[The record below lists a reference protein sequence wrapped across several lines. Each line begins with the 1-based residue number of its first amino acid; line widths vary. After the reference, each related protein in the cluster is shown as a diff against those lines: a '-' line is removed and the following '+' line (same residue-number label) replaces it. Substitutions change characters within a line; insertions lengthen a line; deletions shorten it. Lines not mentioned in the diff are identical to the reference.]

1 MGFFIENIIFVI
13 MNWDSR
19 TELLL
24 GKEKNECLKSATV
37 LVAGVGGVGGY
48 AVEML
53 ARAGVGNLIII
64 DDDVVKSTNINRQII
79 ATSKNVGTSKVQ
91 LMKERILD
99 INPNANILAIRDF
112 INEDNAGEFI
122 RRFKPNF
129 VIDAI
134 DSISPK
140 IALLK
145 YCIEN
150 NVKIISSMGAGGRL
164 DPTKIQYADI
174 SKTTNCA
181 LARTVRERLK
191 KQGITKGLPTVF
203 STEPVRKESII
214 TVTDERNKCSTLGT
228 VSYFPA
234 LFGCYLAA
242 YVINNL

>member
-1 MGFFIENIIFVI
+1 MK
-13 MNWDSR
+13 WDSR

-24 GKEKNECLKSATV
+24 GKEKNECLKTSTV

-53 ARAGVGNLIII
+53 ARAGVGNLVII
-64 DDDVVKSTNINRQII
+64 DDDVVKETNINRQII
-79 ATSKNVGTSKVQ
+79 ATAKNVGTSKVQ
-91 LMKERILD
+91 LMKERISE
-99 INPNANILAIRDF
+99 INPEASVLAIRDF
-112 INEDNAGEFI
+112 IDEDNVGEFI

-140 IALLK
+140 IALIK
-145 YCIEN
+145 YCIES
-150 NVKIISSMGAGGRL
+150 NVKIISSMGAGGRM
-164 DPTKIQYADI
+164 DPTKIQYSDI

-203 STEPVRKESII
+203 STEPVKKESII

-234 LFGCYLAA
+234 LLCKLL
-242 YVINNL
+242 NNSQIVLENKKQCLV

>member
-1 MGFFIENIIFVI
+1 

-24 GKEKNECLKSATV
+24 GKDKNECLKSSTV

-53 ARAGVGNLIII
+53 ARAGVGNLVII
-64 DDDVVKSTNINRQII
+64 DDDVVKETNINRQII
-79 ATSKNVGTSKVQ
+79 ATAKNVGVSKVQ
-91 LMKERILD
+91 LMKERISD
-99 INPNANILAIRDF
+99 INPESSVLAIRDF
-112 INEDNAGEFI
+112 IDEDNVGEFI

-140 IALLK
+140 IALIK

-164 DPTKIQYADI
+164 DPSKIQYADI

-191 KQGITKGLPTVF
+191 KQGITTGLPTVF
-203 STEPVRKESII
+203 STEPVKKESII

>member
-1 MGFFIENIIFVI
+1 MK
-13 MNWDSR
+13 WDSR

-24 GKEKNECLKSATV
+24 GKEKNECLKTSTL

-53 ARAGVGNLIII
+53 ARAGVGNLVII
-64 DDDVVKSTNINRQII
+64 DDDVVKETNINRQII
-79 ATSKNVGTSKVQ
+79 ATAKNVGTSKVQ
-91 LMKERILD
+91 LMKERISE
-99 INPNANILAIRDF
+99 INPEASVLAIRDF

-140 IALLK
+140 IALIK

-164 DPTKIQYADI
+164 DPSKIQYADI

-203 STEPVRKESII
+203 STEPVKKESII

>member
-1 MGFFIENIIFVI
+1 MK
-13 MNWDSR
+13 WDSR

-24 GKEKNECLKSATV
+24 GKEKNECLKTSTV

-53 ARAGVGNLIII
+53 ARASVGNLVII
-64 DDDVVKSTNINRQII
+64 DDDVVKETNINRQII
-79 ATSKNVGTSKVQ
+79 ATAKNVGTSKVQ
-91 LMKERILD
+91 LMKERISE
-99 INPNANILAIRDF
+99 INPEASVLAIRDF
-112 INEDNAGEFI
+112 IDEDNVGEFI

-140 IALLK
+140 IALIK

-164 DPTKIQYADI
+164 DPSKIQYADI

-203 STEPVRKESII
+203 STEPVKKESII

-234 LFGCYLAA
+234 LFGCYIAA

>member
-1 MGFFIENIIFVI
+1 MK
-13 MNWDSR
+13 WDSR

-24 GKEKNECLKSATV
+24 GKEKNECLKTSTV

-48 AVEML
+48 AIEML
-53 ARAGVGNLIII
+53 ARAGVGNLVII
-64 DDDVVKSTNINRQII
+64 DDDVVKETNINRQII
-79 ATSKNVGTSKVQ
+79 ATAKNVGTSKVQ
-91 LMKERILD
+91 LMKERISE
-99 INPNANILAIRDF
+99 INPEASVLAIRDF
-112 INEDNAGEFI
+112 IDEDNVGEFI

-140 IALLK
+140 IALIK

-164 DPTKIQYADI
+164 DPSKIQYADI

-203 STEPVRKESII
+203 STEPVKKESII

-242 YVINNL
+242 YIINNL

>member
-1 MGFFIENIIFVI
+1 MK
-13 MNWDSR
+13 WDSR

-24 GKEKNECLKSATV
+24 GKEKNECLKTSTV

-53 ARAGVGNLIII
+53 ARAGVGNLVII
-64 DDDVVKSTNINRQII
+64 DDDVVKETNINRQII
-79 ATSKNVGTSKVQ
+79 ATAKNVGTSKVQ
-91 LMKERILD
+91 LMKERISE
-99 INPNANILAIRDF
+99 INPEASVLAIRDF
-112 INEDNAGEFI
+112 IDEDNVGEFI

-140 IALLK
+140 IALIK

-164 DPTKIQYADI
+164 DPSKIQYADI

-203 STEPVRKESII
+203 STEPVKKESII

>member
-1 MGFFIENIIFVI
+1 MK
-13 MNWDSR
+13 WDSR

-24 GKEKNECLKSATV
+24 GKEKNECLKTSTV

-64 DDDVVKSTNINRQII
+64 DDDVVKETNINRQII

-91 LMKERILD
+91 LMKERISD
-99 INPNANILAIRDF
+99 INPEASVLAIRDF

>member
-1 MGFFIENIIFVI
+1 MK
-13 MNWDSR
+13 WDSR

-24 GKEKNECLKSATV
+24 GKEKNECLKTSTV

-53 ARAGVGNLIII
+53 ARAGVGNLVII
-64 DDDVVKSTNINRQII
+64 DDDVVKETNINRQII
-79 ATSKNVGTSKVQ
+79 ATAKNVGTSKVQ
-91 LMKERILD
+91 IMKERILD
-99 INPNANILAIRDF
+99 INPQASVLAIRDF
-112 INEDNAGEFI
+112 IDEDNVGEFI

-140 IALLK
+140 IALIK

-164 DPTKIQYADI
+164 DPSKIQYADI

-203 STEPVRKESII
+203 STEPVKKESII

>member
-1 MGFFIENIIFVI
+1 

-99 INPNANILAIRDF
+99 INPQASVLAIRDF

>member
-1 MGFFIENIIFVI
+1 
-13 MNWDSR
+13 MNWKDR

-24 GKEKNECLKSATV
+24 GKERNDAICSATV

-64 DDDVVKSTNINRQII
+64 DDDVVKESNINRQII
-79 ATSKNVGTSKVQ
+79 ATAKNVGTSKVE

-99 INPNANILAIRDF
+99 INPQANVLAIRSF
-112 INEDNAGEFI
+112 IDEDNVGEFI

-140 IALLK
+140 IALIK
-145 YCIEN
+145 YCIES
-150 NVKIISSMGAGGRL
+150 NVKIISSMGAGGRM

-191 KQGITKGLPTVF
+191 KLGITKGLPTVF
-203 STEPVRKESII
+203 STEPVKKESII
-214 TVTDERNKCSTLGT
+214 KVSDERNKCSTLGT
-228 VSYFPA
+228 ISYSPA

-242 YVINNL
+242 YVIENL

>member
-1 MGFFIENIIFVI
+1 
-13 MNWDSR
+13 MNWKDR

-24 GKEKNECLKSATV
+24 GKERNDAICSATV

-53 ARAGVGNLIII
+53 VRAGVGNLIII
-64 DDDVVKSTNINRQII
+64 DDDVVKESNINRQII
-79 ATSKNVGTSKVQ
+79 ATAKNVGTSKVE
-91 LMKERILD
+91 LMKCRIND
-99 INPNANILAIRDF
+99 INPEANVLAIKAF
-112 INEDNAGEFI
+112 IDEDNVSEFI

-140 IALLK
+140 IALIK

-150 NVKIISSMGAGGRL
+150 NVKIISSMGAGGRK

-203 STEPVRKESII
+203 STEPVKKESII
-214 TVTDERNKCSTLGT
+214 KVSDERNKCSTLGT
-228 VSYFPA
+228 ISYFPA
-234 LFGCYLAA
+234 LFGRYLAA
-242 YVINNL
+242 YVIENL

>member
-1 MGFFIENIIFVI
+1 MK
-13 MNWDSR
+13 WDSR

-24 GKEKNECLKSATV
+24 GKEKNECLKTSTV

-53 ARAGVGNLIII
+53 ARAGVDNLVII
-64 DDDVVKSTNINRQII
+64 DDDVVKETNINRQII
-79 ATSKNVGTSKVQ
+79 ATAKNVGTSKVQ
-91 LMKERILD
+91 LMKERILE
-99 INPNANILAIRDF
+99 INPQASVLAIRDF
-112 INEDNAGEFI
+112 IDEDNVGEFI

-140 IALLK
+140 IALIK

-164 DPTKIQYADI
+164 DPSKIQYADI
-174 SKTTNCA
+174 SKTSNCA

-203 STEPVRKESII
+203 STEPVKKESII

>member
-1 MGFFIENIIFVI
+1 MK
-13 MNWDSR
+13 WDSR

-24 GKEKNECLKSATV
+24 GKEKNECLKTSTV

-53 ARAGVGNLIII
+53 VRAGVGNLVII
-64 DDDVVKSTNINRQII
+64 DDDVVKETNINRQII
-79 ATSKNVGTSKVQ
+79 ATAKNVGTSKVQ
-91 LMKERILD
+91 LMKERILE
-99 INPNANILAIRDF
+99 INPQASVLAIRDF
-112 INEDNAGEFI
+112 IDEDNVGEFI

-140 IALLK
+140 IALIK

-164 DPTKIQYADI
+164 DPSKIQYADI
-174 SKTTNCA
+174 SKTSNCA

-203 STEPVRKESII
+203 STEPVKKESII

>member
-1 MGFFIENIIFVI
+1 MK
-13 MNWDSR
+13 WDSR

-24 GKEKNECLKSATV
+24 GKEKNECLKTSTV

-53 ARAGVGNLIII
+53 ARAGVDNLVII
-64 DDDVVKSTNINRQII
+64 DDDVVKETNINRQII
-79 ATSKNVGTSKVQ
+79 ATTKNVGTSKVQ
-91 LMKERILD
+91 LMKERILE
-99 INPNANILAIRDF
+99 INPQASVLAIRDF
-112 INEDNAGEFI
+112 IDEDNVGEFI

-140 IALLK
+140 IALIK

-164 DPTKIQYADI
+164 DPSKIQYADI

-203 STEPVRKESII
+203 STEPVKKESII

>member
-1 MGFFIENIIFVI
+1 MK
-13 MNWDSR
+13 WDSR

-24 GKEKNECLKSATV
+24 GKEKNECLKTSTV

-53 ARAGVGNLIII
+53 ARAGVGNLVII
-64 DDDVVKSTNINRQII
+64 DDDVVKETNINRQII
-79 ATSKNVGTSKVQ
+79 ATAKNVGTSKVQ
-91 LMKERILD
+91 IMKERILE
-99 INPNANILAIRDF
+99 INPEASVLAIRDF
-112 INEDNAGEFI
+112 IDEDNVGEFI

-140 IALLK
+140 IALIK

-150 NVKIISSMGAGGRL
+150 NVKIISSMGAGGRI
-164 DPTKIQYADI
+164 DPSKIQYADI

-191 KQGITKGLPTVF
+191 KQGITTGLPTVF
-203 STEPVRKESII
+203 STEPVKKESII

>member
-1 MGFFIENIIFVI
+1 

>member
-1 MGFFIENIIFVI
+1 MK
-13 MNWDSR
+13 WDSR

-24 GKEKNECLKSATV
+24 GKEKNECLKSSTV

-48 AVEML
+48 AIEML
-53 ARAGVGNLIII
+53 ARAGVGNLVII
-64 DDDVVKSTNINRQII
+64 DDDVVKETNINRQII
-79 ATSKNVGTSKVQ
+79 ATAKNVGASKVQ
-91 LMKERILD
+91 LMKERISE
-99 INPNANILAIRDF
+99 INPEASVLAIRDF
-112 INEDNAGEFI
+112 IDEDNVGEFI

-140 IALLK
+140 IALIK
-145 YCIEN
+145 YCIES
-150 NVKIISSMGAGGRL
+150 NVKIISSMGAGGRM
-164 DPTKIQYADI
+164 DPTKIQYSDI

-203 STEPVRKESII
+203 STEPVKKESII
-214 TVTDERNKCSTLGT
+214 KVSDERNKCSTLGT
-228 VSYFPA
+228 ISYFPA

-242 YVINNL
+242 YVIENL

>member
-1 MGFFIENIIFVI
+1 MK
-13 MNWDSR
+13 WDSR

-24 GKEKNECLKSATV
+24 GKEKNECLKTFTV

-53 ARAGVGNLIII
+53 ARAGVGNLVII
-64 DDDVVKSTNINRQII
+64 DDDVVKETNINRQII
-79 ATSKNVGTSKVQ
+79 ATAKNVGTSKVQ
-91 LMKERILD
+91 LMKERILE
-99 INPNANILAIRDF
+99 INPQASVLAIRDF
-112 INEDNAGEFI
+112 IDEDNVGEFI

-140 IALLK
+140 IALIK
-145 YCIEN
+145 YCIEK

-164 DPTKIQYADI
+164 DPSKIQYADI

-191 KQGITKGLPTVF
+191 KQGITKGLLTVF
-203 STEPVRKESII
+203 STEPVKKESII

>member
-1 MGFFIENIIFVI
+1 MK
-13 MNWDSR
+13 WDSR

-24 GKEKNECLKSATV
+24 GKEKNECLKTSTV

-53 ARAGVGNLIII
+53 ARAGVGNLVII
-64 DDDVVKSTNINRQII
+64 DDDVVKETNINRQII
-79 ATSKNVGTSKVQ
+79 ATAKNVGTSKVQ
-91 LMKERILD
+91 LMKERILN
-99 INPNANILAIRDF
+99 INPQASVLAIRDF
-112 INEDNAGEFI
+112 IDEDNVGEFI

-140 IALLK
+140 IALIK

-164 DPTKIQYADI
+164 DPSKIQYADI

-203 STEPVRKESII
+203 STEPVKKESII

>member
-1 MGFFIENIIFVI
+1 MK
-13 MNWDSR
+13 WDSR

-24 GKEKNECLKSATV
+24 GKEKNECLKTSTV

-53 ARAGVGNLIII
+53 ARAGVGNLVII
-64 DDDVVKSTNINRQII
+64 DDDVVKETNINRQII
-79 ATSKNVGTSKVQ
+79 ATAKNVGTSKVQ
-91 LMKERILD
+91 LMKERISE
-99 INPNANILAIRDF
+99 INPEASVLAIRDF
-112 INEDNAGEFI
+112 IDEDNVGEFI

-140 IALLK
+140 IALIK
-145 YCIEN
+145 YCIES

-164 DPTKIQYADI
+164 DPSKIQYADI

-203 STEPVRKESII
+203 STEPVKKESII

>member
-1 MGFFIENIIFVI
+1 MK
-13 MNWDSR
+13 WDSR

-24 GKEKNECLKSATV
+24 GKEKNECLKSSTV
-37 LVAGVGGVGGY
+37 LVAGVGGVGSY
-48 AVEML
+48 AIEML
-53 ARAGVGNLIII
+53 ARAGVGNLVII
-64 DDDVVKSTNINRQII
+64 DDDVVKETNINRQII
-79 ATSKNVGTSKVQ
+79 ATAKNVGTSKVQ
-91 LMKERILD
+91 IMKERILE
-99 INPNANILAIRDF
+99 INPQASVLAIRDF
-112 INEDNAGEFI
+112 IDEDNVGEFI

-140 IALLK
+140 IALIK

-164 DPTKIQYADI
+164 DPSKIQYADI

-191 KQGITKGLPTVF
+191 KQGIITGLPTVF
-203 STEPVRKESII
+203 STEPVKKESII

>member
-1 MGFFIENIIFVI
+1 
-13 MNWDSR
+13 MNWKDR

-24 GKEKNECLKSATV
+24 GKERNDAVCSATV

-64 DDDVVKSTNINRQII
+64 DDDVVKESNINRQII
-79 ATSKNVGTSKVQ
+79 ATAKNVGTSKVE

-99 INPNANILAIRDF
+99 INPQANVLAIKSF
-112 INEDNAGEFI
+112 IDEDNVMEFI

-140 IALLK
+140 IALIK
-145 YCIEN
+145 YCIES
-150 NVKIISSMGAGGRL
+150 NVKIISSMGAGGRM

-203 STEPVRKESII
+203 STEPVKKESII
-214 TVTDERNKCSTLGT
+214 KVSDERNKCSTLGT
-228 VSYFPA
+228 ISYLPA

>member
-1 MGFFIENIIFVI
+1 
-13 MNWDSR
+13 MNWKDR

-24 GKEKNECLKSATV
+24 GKERNDAICSATV

-64 DDDVVKSTNINRQII
+64 DDDVVKESNINRQII
-79 ATSKNVGTSKVQ
+79 ATAKNVGTSKVE

-99 INPNANILAIRDF
+99 INPEANVLAIKSF
-112 INEDNAGEFI
+112 IDEDNVGEFI

-140 IALLK
+140 IALIK
-145 YCIEN
+145 YCIES
-150 NVKIISSMGAGGRL
+150 NVKIISSMGAGGRM

-203 STEPVRKESII
+203 STEPVK
-214 TVTDERNKCSTLGT
+214 N
-228 VSYFPA
+228 
-234 LFGCYLAA
+234 
-242 YVINNL
+242 

>member
-1 MGFFIENIIFVI
+1 
-13 MNWDSR
+13 MNWKDR

-24 GKEKNECLKSATV
+24 GKERNDAICSATV

-64 DDDVVKSTNINRQII
+64 DDDVVKESNINRQII
-79 ATSKNVGTSKVQ
+79 ATAKNVGASKVQ
-91 LMKERILD
+91 LMKERISD
-99 INPNANILAIRDF
+99 INPQASVLAIRDF
-112 INEDNAGEFI
+112 IDEDNVGEFI

-140 IALLK
+140 IALIK

-164 DPTKIQYADI
+164 DPSKIQYADI

-203 STEPVRKESII
+203 STEPVKKESII

>member
-1 MGFFIENIIFVI
+1 MK
-13 MNWDSR
+13 WDSR

-24 GKEKNECLKSATV
+24 GKEKNECLKTSTV

-53 ARAGVGNLIII
+53 ARAGVGNLVII
-64 DDDVVKSTNINRQII
+64 DDDVVKETNINRQII
-79 ATSKNVGTSKVQ
+79 ATAKNVGTSKVQ
-91 LMKERILD
+91 IMKERILE
-99 INPNANILAIRDF
+99 INPQASVLSIRDF
-112 INEDNAGEFI
+112 IDEDNVGEFI

-140 IALLK
+140 IALIK
-145 YCIEN
+145 YCIES
-150 NVKIISSMGAGGRL
+150 NVKIISSMGAGGRM

-203 STEPVRKESII
+203 STEPVKKESII
-214 TVTDERNKCSTLGT
+214 KVSDERNKCSTLGT
-228 VSYFPA
+228 ISYFPA

-242 YVINNL
+242 YVIENL

>member
-1 MGFFIENIIFVI
+1 

-24 GKEKNECLKSATV
+24 GKEKNECLKTSTV

-64 DDDVVKSTNINRQII
+64 DDDVVKGTNINRQII

-99 INPNANILAIRDF
+99 INPEASVLAIRDF

>member
-1 MGFFIENIIFVI
+1 

-53 ARAGVGNLIII
+53 ARAGVGNLVII
-64 DDDVVKSTNINRQII
+64 DDDVVKPTNINRQII

-99 INPNANILAIRDF
+99 INPEANILAIRDF

-122 RRFKPNF
+122 RRFKPSF

-214 TVTDERNKCSTLGT
+214 TVTNERNKCSTLGT

>member
-1 MGFFIENIIFVI
+1 MK
-13 MNWDSR
+13 WDSR

-24 GKEKNECLKSATV
+24 GKEKNECLKTSTV

-53 ARAGVGNLIII
+53 ARAGVGNLVII
-64 DDDVVKSTNINRQII
+64 DDDMVKETNINRQII
-79 ATSKNVGTSKVQ
+79 ATAKNVGTSKVQ
-91 LMKERILD
+91 LMKERISE
-99 INPNANILAIRDF
+99 INPEASVLAIRDF
-112 INEDNAGEFI
+112 IDEDNVGEFI

-140 IALLK
+140 IALIK

-164 DPTKIQYADI
+164 DPSKIQYADI

-203 STEPVRKESII
+203 STEPVKKESII

>member
-1 MGFFIENIIFVI
+1 

-24 GKEKNECLKSATV
+24 GKEKNECLKSSTV

-64 DDDVVKSTNINRQII
+64 DDDVVKETNINRQII
-79 ATSKNVGTSKVQ
+79 ATARNVGASKVQ
-91 LMKERILD
+91 IMKERISD
-99 INPNANILAIRDF
+99 INPQASVLAIRDF
-112 INEDNAGEFI
+112 IDEDNVGEFI

-140 IALLK
+140 IALIK

-164 DPTKIQYADI
+164 DPSKIQYADI

-203 STEPVRKESII
+203 STEPVKKESII

>member
-1 MGFFIENIIFVI
+1 MK
-13 MNWDSR
+13 WDSR

-24 GKEKNECLKSATV
+24 GKEKNECLKTSTV

-53 ARAGVGNLIII
+53 ARAGIGNLVII
-64 DDDVVKSTNINRQII
+64 DDDVVKETNINRQII
-79 ATSKNVGTSKVQ
+79 ATAKNVGTSKVQ
-91 LMKERILD
+91 LMKERILE
-99 INPNANILAIRDF
+99 INPQASVLAIRDF
-112 INEDNAGEFI
+112 IDEDNVGEFI

-140 IALLK
+140 IALIK

-164 DPTKIQYADI
+164 DPSKIQYADI
-174 SKTTNCA
+174 SKTSNCA

-203 STEPVRKESII
+203 STEPVKKESII

>member
-1 MGFFIENIIFVI
+1 

-99 INPNANILAIRDF
+99 INPNASVLAIRDF

>member
-1 MGFFIENIIFVI
+1 MK
-13 MNWDSR
+13 WDSR

-24 GKEKNECLKSATV
+24 GKEKNECLKSSTV

-53 ARAGVGNLIII
+53 VRAGVGNLVII
-64 DDDVVKSTNINRQII
+64 DDDVVKETNINRQII
-79 ATSKNVGTSKVQ
+79 ATAKNVGASKVQ
-91 LMKERILD
+91 LMKERISE
-99 INPNANILAIRDF
+99 INPQASVLAIRDF
-112 INEDNAGEFI
+112 IDEDNVGEFI

-140 IALLK
+140 IALIK

-164 DPTKIQYADI
+164 DPSKIQYADI

-191 KQGITKGLPTVF
+191 KQGITTGLPTVF
-203 STEPVRKESII
+203 STEPVKKESII

>member
-1 MGFFIENIIFVI
+1 MK
-13 MNWDSR
+13 WDSR

-24 GKEKNECLKSATV
+24 GKEKNECLKTSTV

-53 ARAGVGNLIII
+53 VRAGVGNLVII
-64 DDDVVKSTNINRQII
+64 DDDVVKETNINRQII
-79 ATSKNVGTSKVQ
+79 ATTKNVGTSKVQ
-91 LMKERILD
+91 LMKERILE
-99 INPNANILAIRDF
+99 INPQASVLAIRDF
-112 INEDNAGEFI
+112 IDEDNVGEFI

-140 IALLK
+140 IALIK

-164 DPTKIQYADI
+164 DPSKIQYADI

-203 STEPVRKESII
+203 STEPVKKESII

>member
-1 MGFFIENIIFVI
+1 MKL
-13 MNWDSR
+13 DSR

-24 GKEKNECLKSATV
+24 GKEKNECLKSSTV

-48 AVEML
+48 AIEML
-53 ARAGVGNLIII
+53 ARAGVGNLVII
-64 DDDVVKSTNINRQII
+64 DDDVVKETNINRQII
-79 ATSKNVGTSKVQ
+79 ATAKNVGASKVQ
-91 LMKERILD
+91 LMKERISD
-99 INPNANILAIRDF
+99 INPQASVLAIRDF
-112 INEDNAGEFI
+112 IDEDNVGEFI

-140 IALLK
+140 IALIK
-145 YCIEN
+145 YCIES
-150 NVKIISSMGAGGRL
+150 NVKIISSMGAGGRM

-203 STEPVRKESII
+203 STEPVKKESII
-214 TVTDERNKCSTLGT
+214 KVSDERNKCSTLGT
-228 VSYFPA
+228 ISYFPA

-242 YVINNL
+242 YVIENL

>member
-1 MGFFIENIIFVI
+1 M
-13 MNWDSR
+13 
-19 TELLL
+19 
-24 GKEKNECLKSATV
+24 
-37 LVAGVGGVGGY
+37 
-48 AVEML
+48 
-53 ARAGVGNLIII
+53 
-64 DDDVVKSTNINRQII
+64 
-79 ATSKNVGTSKVQ
+79 
-91 LMKERILD
+91 
-99 INPNANILAIRDF
+99 
-112 INEDNAGEFI
+112 
-122 RRFKPNF
+122 
-129 VIDAI
+129 IDAI

-140 IALLK
+140 IALIK

-164 DPTKIQYADI
+164 DPSKIQYADI

-203 STEPVRKESII
+203 STEPVKKESII

>member
-1 MGFFIENIIFVI
+1 

-91 LMKERILD
+91 LMNERILD

-203 STEPVRKESII
+203 STESVRKESII